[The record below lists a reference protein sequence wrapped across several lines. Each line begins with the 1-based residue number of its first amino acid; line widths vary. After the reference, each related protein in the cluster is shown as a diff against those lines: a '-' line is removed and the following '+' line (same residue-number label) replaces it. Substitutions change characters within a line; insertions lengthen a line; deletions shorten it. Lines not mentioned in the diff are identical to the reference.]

1 VNRLLAA
8 GLTISALLAPVA
20 ARAQSASSLLQQ
32 GVRAYTVREYDGG
45 VWLLRRALAVEGPGA
60 LGTADAAKALMYLTA
75 TEVARNQRDSALSA
89 ARRLIVLDAR
99 YRPDQQTFPP
109 DVIAVLQEARR
120 AAPSVSIRA
129 PGDTAIRPG
138 ADVFVVRLGAATSPE
153 VTASVTGADGR
164 LVRTLYTGS
173 FRDSLDLRWNGLD
186 ASGNP
191 PPDGRYAI
199 VVAPTAREQRRSG
212 GGATWSLRLPL
223 ELTRTTVD
231 TTPLPA
237 APPDSLLR
245 PERGDMKG
253 AMRALAPGL
262 AAGAAIIV
270 LPTIVASGEHA
281 SDARLI
287 VGGSVAIAGIAA
299 FLSRHPGQHLSANTQ
314 YNRNLRDTWRRNV
327 TEISRRNADRVRQA
341 KMIIRPGAPSL
352 VTGAGGGETP

>member
-8 GLTISALLAPVA
+8 GLTISALLVPAVA
-20 ARAQSASSLLQQ
+20 RTQSASSLLEQ

-45 VWLLRRALAVEGPGA
+45 AWLLRRALAVEGSTA

-75 TEVARNQRDSALSA
+75 TEVARSQRDSALAA

-99 YRPDQQTFPP
+99 YRPDQQAFPP

-138 ADVFVVRLGAATSPE
+138 ADAFVVRLGAATSPE
-153 VTASVTGADGR
+153 VTATITGADGR
-164 LVRTLYTGS
+164 VVRTLYTGA
-173 FRDSLDLRWNGLD
+173 FRDSMDVRWNGLD

-199 VVAPTAREQRRSG
+199 IVAPTAREQRRSG

-223 ELTRTTVD
+223 ELTRPPVD
-231 TTPLPA
+231 TTPLPP

-245 PERGDMKG
+245 PERGDTKS
-253 AMRALAPGL
+253 AIRALAPGIV
-262 AAGAAIIV
+262 AGVAIIA
-270 LPTIVASGEHA
+270 LPKVVASGERA
-281 SDARLI
+281 SNARLI

-299 FLSRHPGQHLSANTQ
+299 FLSRHPGQPLPGNTQ
-314 YNRNLRDTWRRNV
+314 YNRNLRDNWRRNAA
-327 TEISRRNADRVRQA
+327 EISRRNADRVRQGRI
-341 KMIIRPGAPSL
+341 IIRPGAPSF
-352 VTGAGGGETP
+352 VTGETP